1 MLAPLKRAC
10 GLLLRLIA
18 VALIG
23 IGANAAAADCEKLLV
38 ADFALPGLDTTTD
51 LAYLATITPENFAL
65 HKTNATPKM
74 KHLGVL
80 LPIASDLLQHANGYE
95 EFSRRRAQKTSELG
109 FDYPAADLAAY
120 YRRLLPADRLSA
132 YNACTGVSGFVAQ
145 VVKADR
151 DFVVMMLSW
160 RASAGAPTQAPVQ
173 QFAVT
178 GAVLIGA
185 VPAALQAQPAR
196 LVFSRNLDS
205 DLRFSASVAAQPV
218 AVWVP
223 RFVGAPVF
231 AEPADAAC
239 ADAGK
244 VVRALYR
251 QLLGRDAKPAEL
263 ATQTALLKE
272 RTNSVRQLAERLV
285 LSDEYQKKF
294 AGGAELDV
302 TLQALYAHVLA
313 REGDAKGLAANKAH
327 LRNAGFAAAAITY
340 FENAEYQ
347 RRFGAW
353 TVPGAPPAARYCAP
367 SK

>member
-1 MLAPLKRAC
+1 
-10 GLLLRLIA
+10 
-18 VALIG
+18 LIG
-23 IGANAAAADCEKLLV
+23 
-38 ADFALPGLDTTTD
+38 T
-51 LAYLATITPENFAL
+51 
-65 HKTNATPKM
+65 
-74 KHLGVL
+74 
-80 LPIASDLLQHANGYE
+80 
-95 EFSRRRAQKTSELG
+95 
-109 FDYPAADLAAY
+109 
-120 YRRLLPADRLSA
+120 
-132 YNACTGVSGFVAQ
+132 
-145 VVKADR
+145 
-151 DFVVMMLSW
+151 
-160 RASAGAPTQAPVQ
+160 
-173 QFAVT
+173 
-178 GAVLIGA
+178 
-185 VPAALQAQPAR
+185 VPAALQAQPVR

-272 RTNSVRQLAERLV
+272 RTNSVRQLAERVV

-294 AGGAELDV
+294 ADGGELDA
-302 TLQALYAHVLA
+302 TLQTLYAHVLA

-327 LRNAGFAAAAITY
+327 LRNAGFAAIAISY

-353 TVPGAPPAARYCAP
+353 TVPGAPPTARYCAP